1 MAALFCSMLVGL
13 GWQWLQMPSALSS
26 EAYNEVFGNDEAT
39 PRLAV
44 SATIHPL
51 PQLTNHYDVLVV
63 GGTPSGVAAAL
74 AAARRGARVLLVEAR
89 PHLGGDIVYAM
100 LNMFDVPA
108 RPGEPSPVH
117 GIFAEFFDQLGVSCD
132 IERARQLFEDT
143 VRAEPNITWLPHTRV
158 ARILK
163 ESDRVTGA
171 VLETTGLDVA
181 LSRVDEVGSATSI
194 PTRKEIAVHTVVD
207 ATNDASFAARAGAGY
222 YLGRENANPDKRMQ
236 SAGLLFSVSG
246 VDWNEVRL
254 YVRSRR
260 PMYAGLPAST
270 RQALVQGEDQDK
282 TERRYVKID
291 EADENEE
298 DEFAFDSAAK
308 KEHKHDTT
316 KIVWLRRG
324 GVHGNYAWERGDIVR
339 NYKPRGS
346 NILFLSINFGRQS
359 DGTVVLNTLNIVGV
373 DGLSGPSQ
381 AQNHREAMRELP
393 HFIAYLR
400 RTMPGFANAKLAH
413 IAPELYIRE
422 TRHIHG
428 HYALK
433 VSDIRAEHQFFD
445 RVASASYPLDLHPY
459 RKDDINPFGPRRYI
473 YTLPLR
479 SLVPRKVDNVFV
491 ASRSLSATYSA
502 AGSAR
507 VIPITMAAGEAAGAA
522 AWMCAK
528 QNITPH
534 DIMHDSKWVK
544 LLQASL
550 REWGADIGDK
560 LPSRHTAQAAK
571 VPSSLTPE
579 PRPEQE
585 PEPETP
591 TPQAPTPQAPTP
603 QAPTEEP
610 SAIFILQRA
619 TSQRRAPTIRV
630 LTSS

>member
-1 MAALFCSMLVGL
+1 MLVVL
-13 GWQWLQMPSALSS
+13 GWLSWQSLQMPSDLSS
-26 EAYNEVFGNDEAT
+26 EAYNEVFGTAEAT
-39 PRLAV
+39 TPSLTVSAAIRPLPRLE
-44 SATIHPL
+44 
-51 PQLTNHYDVLVV
+51 NHYDVLVV

-74 AAARRGARVLLVEAR
+74 AAARRGARVLIVETR

-117 GIFAEFFDQLGVSCD
+117 GIFAEFFDQLGMSCD
-132 IERARQLFEDT
+132 IERAQQLFENT
-143 VRAEPNITWLPHTRV
+143 VQAEPNITWLPRTRI

-171 VLETTGLDVA
+171 VLETAGLDIA
-181 LSRVDEVGSATSI
+181 LNGVGDEANSATSI
-194 PTRKEIAVHTVVD
+194 ATQKEIAVHTVVD
-207 ATNDASFAARAGAGY
+207 ATNDAGFAARAGAGY

-246 VDWNEVRL
+246 VDWNAVRL

-260 PMYAGLPAST
+260 PMYAGLSPST
-270 RQALVQGEDQDK
+270 RQALTAAESKDK
-282 TERRYVKID
+282 LERRDGETDDD
-291 EADENEE
+291 EEEDE
-298 DEFAFDSAAK
+298 DEFAFDSASEKEEK
-308 KEHKHDTT
+308 KASST

-339 NYKPRGS
+339 NYKPRGR

-359 DGTVVLNTLNIVGV
+359 DGTVVLNTLNIVGLN
-373 DGLSGPSQ
+373 GLSGPSQ
-381 AQNHREAMRELP
+381 AQGHREAVRELP

-400 RTMPGFANAKLAH
+400 RAMPGFASAKLARV
-413 IAPELYIRE
+413 APELYIRE

-428 HYALK
+428 YYALK
-433 VSDIRAEHQFFD
+433 VSDIRTEHQFFD

-459 RKDDINPFGPRRYI
+459 HKEDINPFGPRRYI

-479 SLVPRKVDNVFV
+479 SLVPRKVNNLFI

-522 AWMCAK
+522 AWLCTK

-534 DIMHDSKWVK
+534 DMMRDSKWVK

-550 REWGADIGDK
+550 RDWGADIGDR
-560 LPSRHTAQAAK
+560 LPSRQTTRARK
-571 VPSSLTPE
+571 VPLSTPGPQPESGQESVIPQTKAE
-579 PRPEQE
+579 PP
-585 PEPETP
+585 
-591 TPQAPTPQAPTP
+591 
-603 QAPTEEP
+603 
-610 SAIFILQRA
+610 AIF
-619 TSQRRAPTIRV
+619 TSQKRV
-630 LTSS
+630 LQHHLLSIEYSSNMAASAKQLR